1 MKLVPIVTLSAALM
15 ASNVLATE
23 CSDVEFHQD
32 VIEKYPTI
40 VNACQAVVMQGDQA
54 YIKVVADF
62 VSFRRPNKLTINVH
76 ENDGSK
82 ERQVME
88 VKPDMMVMAGNQSV
102 KVSTLPKDYELN
114 FMIPS
119 DRFEFVADESMLAD
133 VVEPEPVE
141 AVALL
146 PKTASVWPAVG
157 LAGFAMLCVS
167 QLLAWRRK
175 RS

>member
-1 MKLVPIVTLSAALM
+1 MS
-15 ASNVLATE
+15 SNVFSAE

-32 VIEKYPTI
+32 VIDKYPTI
-40 VNACQAVVMQGDQA
+40 VNACQEVVMKGDSS

-62 VSFRRPNKLTINVH
+62 VSFRRPDKLTINVH
-76 ENDGSK
+76 ENDGTK
-82 ERQVME
+82 EKQVME
-88 VKPDMMVMAGNQSV
+88 VKPDMMVMAGNKEV
-102 KVSTLPKDYELN
+102 KISTLPKNYELN

-119 DRFEFVADESMLAD
+119 DRFEFIADDSMID
-133 VVEPEPVE
+133 EPMEVEPPVVEKV
-141 AVALL
+141 AVL

-157 LAGFAMLCVS
+157 IAGFTMLCLS